1 MQQQEFITKIGGRK
15 LTVKTGDIAPQANGS
30 VLIQHG
36 ETMVLATACLNNQI
50 SNAGFFPL
58 TVNYEEKYYASGEIL
73 GSRYMRREGRPSD
86 EAILTSRLIDRAIR
100 PRFPEG
106 FKKEVQ
112 IIITVLSYDKEND
125 PTIPALLGA
134 SLALSLSDIPWNGP
148 LGIAKLKYLEEKW
161 VINPPQSEEN
171 NSAPELMLTALEHES
186 GFLINMI
193 EGQAEEMPEEKIIDG
208 LKQAQAVF
216 QKIIAFQKEII
227 QKLAKPKIEMSL
239 PPSSPET
246 EEMKK
251 ELSPFLAQQNLKDYL
266 FGFQGLAAKEKD
278 KELKEKVIDWLEE
291 KHPEQIKIGLEMLEE
306 EKSSLIRQ
314 RIIEEGIRADGRK
327 LDDIRPLSAQTN
339 LSPRGHGSAIFSR
352 GLTKIFSTVTLGPPE
367 DQQKIEGME
376 IVKEKRFMHHYNFPP
391 FATGETGRVGS
402 PKRREIGHGHLAEKA
417 LSPLL
422 PSFDDFPYTIRI
434 VSETFSSN
442 GSSSMASTCASSLAL
457 MDAGVPMKTSVAG
470 IALGLITD
478 GEKYKILTDIQGP
491 EDHYGDMD
499 FKVAGTEN
507 GVTAIQVDV
516 KIKGVNYEI
525 IEEALIKAK
534 EARLKILKT
543 MTDCLPLP
551 RKELSPWAPKII
563 AMQISPD
570 KIGLVIG
577 PGGRMINE
585 LSEKHQVT
593 IKIENSGKVYVSA
606 LDRKQAE
613 AATNEI
619 AKMTEEPEIGK
630 IYQGKVRKIL
640 EFGAFVE
647 FLPGQDGLVHIS
659 KFVSSRLNK
668 VEDVVSLGD
677 IIPVKLIEIDEQ
689 GRFDLSA
696 KAAGF
701 NPKK

>member
-1 MQQQEFITKIGGRK
+1 MQQEEFTAEIGGRK
-15 LTVKTGDIAPQANGS
+15 LTIKTGDIAPQANGS
-30 VLIQHG
+30 VLIRHG

-50 SNAGFFPL
+50 SDAGFFPL

-73 GSRYMRREGRPSD
+73 GSRYVRREGRPSD

-112 IIITVLSYDKEND
+112 VIITVLSYDKEND

-134 SLALSLSDIPWNGP
+134 SLSLSLSDIPWNGP
-148 LGIAKLKYLEEKW
+148 LGIAKLKYLEGKW
-161 VINPPQSEEN
+161 VINPPQNEEN
-171 NSAPELMLTALEHES
+171 DSAPELMLTALEQGS
-186 GFLINMI
+186 GFLVNMI
-193 EGQAEEMPEEKIIDG
+193 EGQAEEMSEEKIVEG
-208 LKQAQAVF
+208 LKQAQVAF
-216 QKIIAFQKEII
+216 QETIAFQKKII
-227 QKLAKPKIEMSL
+227 QKSAKPKIEMPS
-239 PPSSPET
+239 PPLYPEI

-251 ELSPFLAQQNLKDYL
+251 ELSLFLAQNLKDHL
-266 FGFQGLAAKEKD
+266 FGLQGLAAKEKEE
-278 KELKEKVIDWLEE
+278 ELEEKVTAWLEE
-291 KHPEQIKIGLEMLEE
+291 KYPEQIKVGLEILKE
-306 EKSSLIRQ
+306 EKASLIRQ

-327 LDDIRPLSAQTN
+327 LDDIRSLSAQTD
-339 LSPRGHGSAIFSR
+339 LSPRGHGSAFFSR
-352 GLTKIFSTVTLGPPE
+352 GLTKIFSIVTLGPPE
-367 DQQKIEGME
+367 DQKKIEGME

-391 FATGETGRVGS
+391 FATGETGRIGS

-422 PSFDDFPYTIRI
+422 PSFNDFPYTIRI

-457 MDAGVPMKTSVAG
+457 MDAGVPMKAPVAG
-470 IALGLITD
+470 IALGLITA

-516 KIKGVNYEI
+516 KIKGVSYEI
-525 IEEALIKAK
+525 IEEALVKAK

-543 MTDCLPLP
+543 MTDCLPSP

-563 AMQISPD
+563 AIQISPD

-577 PGGRMINE
+577 PGGRTINE

-593 IKIENSGKVYVSA
+593 IKIENNGKVYVSA

-613 AATNEI
+613 EAANEI

-677 IIPVKLIEIDEQ
+677 VIPVKLVDIDEQ
-689 GRFDLSA
+689 GRFNLSA